1 VDALDVRTLLQTP
14 TVAHEVGHFL
24 FGSRE
29 HAPTGLMRASHR
41 LDYLMQSGYPM
52 FDVVARRPRVDPMR
66 RPVVR
71 RTAELKA
78 DVVNADGIGAF

>member
-1 VDALDVRTLLQTP
+1 
-14 TVAHEVGHFL
+14 
-24 FGSRE
+24 
-29 HAPTGLMRASHR
+29 MRASHR

-78 DVVNADGIGAF
+78 DVVNADGIEAF

>member
-52 FDVVARRPRVDPMR
+52 FESWPAALASIRCDDQSFAERP
-66 RPVVR
+66 
-71 RTAELKA
+71 
-78 DVVNADGIGAF
+78 N